1 MSCAAGPACCR
12 RCPARLAARSPP
24 LSTSER
30 PVAVLRAVPPV
41 AWVLACLASVALA
54 VWVWAHDQALAA
66 AVAGCA
72 LGGLVGLRAGRRS
85 LARDAA
91 RLLDMPLPG
100 EAEPSADA
108 KAIDADRSALAPD
121 AITTPELRPL
131 AQTVHAL
138 RERQQALFDAQAAQL
153 ELWRRQAHDDPLTG
167 LPNRRHFTAML
178 DAVLADGTLPDE
190 SGLLLLRLHDL
201 QGMNLR
207 IGHAAA
213 DRALLAVAEA
223 LQAYPHRNGRCVAGR
238 LGGAEFGL
246 LLPVGGLAR
255 ETAAALGQA
264 LQRPLAAI
272 DAQARVLIGAVDLQP
287 PLGAGVP
294 RTLNASQALALAD
307 AELSR
312 VEAGHRMLTTPDD
325 DAPAAQGDPGLEPPA
340 PSWQRR
346 ITRALDQGRVALAAY
361 PVRTGDGRQL
371 HLDCPL
377 RVQLRTGGPMEPA
390 SRWLALVTRSRLCAA
405 VDERAVALALAAI
418 AADGQARCVNVA
430 AQSVASVGF
439 VAAVARRLE
448 QAPDAACLLWIDLP
462 EQLALDRPLLVRD
475 VARRW
480 RSLGAMLG
488 LEHAGEGLARIPHL
502 IDLGLDCV
510 RIDSRFV
517 NGITDPGAADARR
530 HLQGLVQ
537 LVQAVGLQVTAEGVR
552 DAADL
557 EALWQLG
564 FDAATGPA
572 VGGSS
577 PVSAEPG
584 ADTRAWRADTALDEE
599 ALSAG

>member
-1 MSCAAGPACCR
+1 MR
-12 RCPARLAARSPP
+12 P
-24 LSTSER
+24 L
-30 PVAVLRAVPPV
+30 
-41 AWVLACLASVALA
+41 ALA
-54 VWVWAHDQALAA
+54 LAGLGSAALSAWAVGTGQPLTA
-66 AVAGCA
+66 AVAC
-72 LGGLVGLRAGRRS
+72 GGAGLAAGLWLGRRS
-85 LARDAA
+85 LARDAG

-100 EAEPSADA
+100 DAEAAADPGAPEADVLAADLAEPTA
-108 KAIDADRSALAPD
+108 
-121 AITTPELRPL
+121 PELRPL
-131 AQTVHAL
+131 AQTVRAL

-153 ELWRRQAHDDPLTG
+153 EQWRQQAHADPLTG

-201 QGMNLR
+201 QGMNVR
-207 IGHAAA
+207 VGHAAA

-223 LQAYPHRNGRCVAGR
+223 LQAYPDRNGRCVAGR

-255 ETAAALGQA
+255 ETAVALAMA

-272 DAQARVLIGAVDLQP
+272 DAQARVVIGAVDLQP
-287 PLGAGVP
+287 PPDGAATPV
-294 RTLNASQALALAD
+294 LNAGQALALAD
-307 AELSR
+307 AELAR
-312 VEAGHRMLTTPDD
+312 AEAGQRLPAEVGEAAAAPD
-325 DAPAAQGDPGLEPPA
+325 ATLPPPA

-346 ITRALDQGRVALAAY
+346 ITRALDQGRVTLAAY

-377 RVQLRTGGPMEPA
+377 RVQLRPGGPMEPA

-418 AADGQARCVNVA
+418 AEDGQARCVNVA
-430 AQSVASVGF
+430 AQSVTTDGF
-439 VAAVARRLE
+439 VAAVAQRLA
-448 QAPDAACLLWIDLP
+448 QAPDAACRLWIDLP
-462 EQLALDRPLLVRD
+462 EQLALERPLLVRD

-480 RSLGAMLG
+480 RALGAMLG
-488 LEHAGEGLARIPHL
+488 LEHAGEALARIPRL

-517 NGITDPGAADARR
+517 NGITGPGAVDARR
-530 HLQGLVQ
+530 HLQGLVC

-552 DAADL
+552 EAADL
-557 EALWQLG
+557 DVLWQLG

-572 VGGSS
+572 MRA
-577 PVSAEPG
+577 PMPSA
-584 ADTRAWRADTALDEE
+584 TTAPAAVAAPASAIGHDEE
-599 ALSAG
+599 ALSTA

>member
-1 MSCAAGPACCR
+1 MAWALVCLGAAA
-12 RCPARLAARSPP
+12 LAAWAVVHGQP
-24 LSTSER
+24 LI
-30 PVAVLRAVPPV
+30 
-41 AWVLACLASVALA
+41 
-54 VWVWAHDQALAA
+54 A
-66 AVAGCA
+66 AVAGSVPG
-72 LGGLVGLRAGRRS
+72 LGVGLWAGRRS
-85 LARDAA
+85 LARDAG

-100 EAEPSADA
+100 EAEAGAASDDTGAE
-108 KAIDADRSALAPD
+108 ALVAMELAEPT
-121 AITTPELRPL
+121 APELRPL
-131 AQTVHAL
+131 AQTVRAL

-153 ELWRRQAHDDPLTG
+153 EQWRQQAHADPLTG

-207 IGHAAA
+207 VGHAAA

-223 LQAYPHRNGRCVAGR
+223 LQAYPDRNGRCVAGR

-246 LLPVGGLAR
+246 LLPVGGMAR
-255 ETAAALGQA
+255 ETANALAQA

-272 DAQARVLIGAVDLQP
+272 DAQTRVVIGAVDLQP
-287 PLGAGVP
+287 PLDATVSLM
-294 RTLNASQALALAD
+294 LNAGQALALAD

-312 VEAGHRMLTTPDD
+312 VEAGHRALAAVGDV
-325 DAPAAQGDPGLEPPA
+325 APAAQGGLPPVPPA

-346 ITRALDQGRVALAAY
+346 ITRALDQDRVALAAY

-377 RVQLRTGGPMEPA
+377 RVQLRPGGPMEPA

-405 VDERAVALALAAI
+405 VDERAVTLALAAI
-418 AADGQARCVNVA
+418 AEDGQARCVNVA

-448 QAPDAACLLWIDLP
+448 QAPDAACRLWIDLP
-462 EQLALDRPLLVRD
+462 EQLALERPLLVRD

-480 RSLGAMLG
+480 RALGAMLG
-488 LEHAGEGLARIPHL
+488 LEHAGEGLARIPRL

-517 NGITDPGAADARR
+517 NGITGPAAADARR
-530 HLQGLVQ
+530 HLQGLVR

-572 VGGSS
+572 VSVPS
-577 PVSAEPG
+577 PLSPAL
-584 ADTRAWRADTALDEE
+584 TAAVAAQDAHVEHDED
-599 ALSAG
+599 ALSPA